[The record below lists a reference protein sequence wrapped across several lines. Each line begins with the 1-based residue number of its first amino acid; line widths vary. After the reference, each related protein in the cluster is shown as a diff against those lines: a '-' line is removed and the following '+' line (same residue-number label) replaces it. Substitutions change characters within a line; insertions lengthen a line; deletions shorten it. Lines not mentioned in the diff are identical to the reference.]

1 MTCHILLGN
10 FEQFLY
16 KITVLIVSQCTI
28 PLHSL
33 RAAIWNPH
41 CIICGWR
48 MALLEQWVKMAG
60 CTSVCA
66 LVIILSVW
74 IEIFSPFM
82 DEVYVSVRAKLNMSL
97 ALTSVLLLL
106 YPCTTKGLK
115 INSISWGWILRGK
128 FQKHSQTSCE
138 QPVLKILV
146 MILVVYM

>member
-1 MTCHILLGN
+1 
-10 FEQFLY
+10 
-16 KITVLIVSQCTI
+16 
-28 PLHSL
+28 
-33 RAAIWNPH
+33 
-41 CIICGWR
+41 
-48 MALLEQWVKMAG
+48 MAG

-115 INSISWGWILRGK
+115 INSIS
-128 FQKHSQTSCE
+128 
-138 QPVLKILV
+138 
-146 MILVVYM
+146 